1 MNDETGVI
9 TNIHREAVEWYRQG
23 QMSQSGSTALLFA
36 VGITDKKRRV
46 QKMRAT
52 VEVYEN
58 NAGGICVAVFG
69 QNGLTNLFVVTP
81 DGNETRM
88 TRAFYQ
94 EALYGFPGEDE
105 YNAEDFSG
113 LSMDNA
119 YADICNSNLIAE
131 FYDNRVVNLYP
142 ADMGVAG
149 KKLFGM
155 A

>member
-1 MNDETGVI
+1 MKPVLSPTFIGKLSNGFGRV
-9 TNIHREAVEWYRQG
+9 R
-23 QMSQSGSTALLFA
+23 MFLSGSTVFLCA
-36 VGITDKKRRV
+36 VGVTDKKRRI
-46 QKMRAT
+46 KMRAT

-94 EALYGFPGEDE
+94 EASYGFPGDDE

-113 LSMDNA
+113 LSMDDA
-119 YADICNSNLIAE
+119 YADICNNNLIAE

-142 ADMGVAG
+142 ADMGIAG
-149 KKLFGM
+149 MELFGM

>member
-1 MNDETGVI
+1 
-9 TNIHREAVEWYRQG
+9 
-23 QMSQSGSTALLFA
+23 
-36 VGITDKKRRV
+36 
-46 QKMRAT
+46 MRAS
-52 VEVYEN
+52 VEVYED
-58 NAGGICVAVFG
+58 NAGGVCVAVFG
-69 QNGLTNLFVVTP
+69 QNGLKNLFGVVP
-81 DGNETRM
+81 DGNEIRM

-94 EALYGFPGEDE
+94 EALYGFSGVDD

-113 LSMDNA
+113 LSIDDA

-149 KKLFGM
+149 MKLFGI

>member
-1 MNDETGVI
+1 
-9 TNIHREAVEWYRQG
+9 
-23 QMSQSGSTALLFA
+23 
-36 VGITDKKRRV
+36 
-46 QKMRAT
+46 MRAS

-69 QNGLTNLFVVTP
+69 QNGLKKLFVVTL
-81 DGNETRM
+81 DGNETRI

-113 LSMDNA
+113 LSMDDA
-119 YADICNSNLIAE
+119 YMDVCSGNLIAE
-131 FYDNRVVNLYP
+131 FYDNLVVNLYP
-142 ADMGVAG
+142 ADMGIAG
-149 KKLFGM
+149 MKMFGM

>member
-1 MNDETGVI
+1 
-9 TNIHREAVEWYRQG
+9 
-23 QMSQSGSTALLFA
+23 
-36 VGITDKKRRV
+36 
-46 QKMRAT
+46 MRAT
-52 VEVYEN
+52 VEVYES

-69 QNGLTNLFVVTP
+69 KNSLEKLFVVAP

-94 EALYGFPGEDE
+94 EALCGFSGMDD

-113 LSMDNA
+113 LSMDDA
-119 YADICNSNLIAE
+119 YMDICSGNLIAE

-149 KKLFGM
+149 MKLFGI

>member
-1 MNDETGVI
+1 
-9 TNIHREAVEWYRQG
+9 
-23 QMSQSGSTALLFA
+23 
-36 VGITDKKRRV
+36 
-46 QKMRAT
+46 MRAT
-52 VEVYEN
+52 VEVYEDN
-58 NAGGICVAVFG
+58 KGGICVAVFG
-69 QNGLTNLFVVTP
+69 QNGLKNLFVVVP

-94 EALYGFPGEDE
+94 EALYGFSGVDD

-113 LSMDNA
+113 LSMDDA
-119 YADICNSNLIAE
+119 YADICSGNLIAE

-149 KKLFGM
+149 TKLFGM

>member
-1 MNDETGVI
+1 
-9 TNIHREAVEWYRQG
+9 
-23 QMSQSGSTALLFA
+23 
-36 VGITDKKRRV
+36 
-46 QKMRAT
+46 MRAS

-69 QNGLTNLFVVTP
+69 KNGLENLFVVAP

-88 TRAFYQ
+88 TRVFYQ
-94 EALYGFPGEDE
+94 EALYGFSGVDD

-113 LSMDNA
+113 LSIDDA
-119 YADICNSNLIAE
+119 YADICNSNLVAE

-142 ADMGVAG
+142 ADMGIAG
-149 KKLFGM
+149 MKLFGM